1 MFQFLRGIVL
11 IAAIMLGCR
20 VALAGDATAKAVS
33 AFAYA
38 PPNTQSQRYDKST
51 TSDLGSL
58 YPTTPNVGSPE
69 WKKEQAE
76 NERQEQHLKQVIGG
90 ICHGC

>member
-11 IAAIMLGCR
+11 IAAIMLSYR
-20 VALAGDATAKAVS
+20 AAFAGDDTSVAVS
-33 AFAYA
+33 AFASV
-38 PPNTQSQRYDKST
+38 PSVIQSHRYDKP
-51 TSDLGSL
+51 TSSHLGSL
-58 YPTTPNVGSPE
+58 YPTTPNVGSSE
-69 WKKEQAE
+69 WKNELAE

>member
-1 MFQFLRGIVL
+1 MSQFLRGIVL
-11 IAAIMLGCR
+11 IAAIMLGCKETF
-20 VALAGDATAKAVS
+20 AGDATAKAVG

-38 PPNTQSQRYDKST
+38 PSDNHSLRPDKST
-51 TSDLGSL
+51 TPDLGPL

-90 ICHGC
+90 ICKGC